1 MGSADDDDDEMDL
14 EDSEA
19 RGLLSGGLNSEDARR
34 RVRRRGLV
42 IPRASPGDH
51 AGRSE
56 LGSSPGYTYGQPQGG
71 GKGRQWGQGPPPSYG
86 AATRNTGGF
95 GRSG

>member
-1 MGSADDDDDEMDL
+1 MGPGDDDDDEMDL

-42 IPRASPGDH
+42 IPRASPGDRT
-51 AGRSE
+51 GNSD
-56 LGSSPGYTYGQPQGG
+56 LGGSPGYTYRQPQGG
-71 GKGRQWGQGPPPSYG
+71 GKGRQWGHGPPPSYG

-95 GRSG
+95 GNSG